1 MRYAC
6 CACPLICIFCISIPS
21 LRLILDGGHRS
32 PLTWCLLHLN
42 GLAMTES
49 CDSAIFRVRLSCI
62 GFRRPQSRIFRA
74 VPVMSYGLRAGSCR
88 IPPGPSTALTVTCVP
103 GSALS
108 ITICRPLVRTVIL
121 APGNG
126 IYAAVSVHRYRF
138 VLVERHVAG
147 RGHESTLGY
156 HDDVA

>member
-88 IPPGPSTALTVTCVP
+88 IPPGRRRHLPYMCARLGVVYYDLSAAGP
-103 GSALS
+103 DGDFGS
-108 ITICRPLVRTVIL
+108 
-121 APGNG
+121 GNG